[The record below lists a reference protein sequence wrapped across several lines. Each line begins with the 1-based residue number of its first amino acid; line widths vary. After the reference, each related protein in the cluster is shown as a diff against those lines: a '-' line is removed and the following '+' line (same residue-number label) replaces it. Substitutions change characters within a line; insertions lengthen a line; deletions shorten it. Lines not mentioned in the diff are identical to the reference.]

1 MQLLLDSL
9 TKLARQR
16 RGDRGWGHA
25 SSFLQ
30 SPHTQVW
37 HQERPVD
44 GRGTCATQAQ
54 WCNDGHEFSESRGSV
69 HFICESSGPR
79 SELAD
84 WGSKWG
90 VAGRGLLKS
99 ENTLEKV
106 TTSQNLMFSS
116 TCWEPCGDLALYY
129 FWIWK
134 INCNWKTEGIK
145 IIITSWV
152 VFGVSAH
159 NKTESTSGV
168 SGQECYFPKGGT
180 LRKTHV
186 ES

>member
-1 MQLLLDSL
+1 MYHGPIWKSKLQTTWCLLQPKDWCGGMQLLLDPL
-9 TKLARQR
+9 TKSARQR
-16 RGDRGWGHA
+16 RGGWGWGRA
-25 SSFLQ
+25 SPFLQ

-69 HFICESSGPR
+69 HFIGESSGPR

-99 ENTLEKV
+99 ENALEKV

-145 IIITSWV
+145 KNYNKLG
-152 VFGVSAH
+152 GVWSL
-159 NKTESTSGV
+159 SS
-168 SGQECYFPKGGT
+168 
-180 LRKTHV
+180 
-186 ES
+186 